1 MSRKCIKVRNLHYNH
16 QNKVHPRMKSNQRKK
31 MDTDL
36 DIKPE
41 VILEEEDIE
50 ASSTSESSLNFSTQN
65 EDISANCDSILGI

>member
-1 MSRKCIKVRNLHYNH
+1 
-16 QNKVHPRMKSNQRKK
+16 